1 MGAAPGTQETTVH
14 GNSDSTFR
22 LLGGSLSMEI
32 AALKEVVYQQ
42 QVLINWIIKA
52 RRDNQAQCGCDIEV
66 HLGSTRARGT
76 QLMEKS
82 HANVIANVEIL
93 LERQSNDQVQESVSR
108 FDPSF
113 RLSDETAGGREME
126 QDSESSMDTLEFYE
140 DSIRQDMS
148 KDINRAWSRANAWKP
163 HQMSS
168 TLMLQRDAEELSNDE
183 ALKSGSSEKCAI
195 VKLFA
200 KKSYCKVDKRR
211 CCVKWQTRAALPSA
225 SWSKPG
231 TEREHQRDTI
241 LAKDTKC
248 GKTEFVLQFGDCFRV
263 SGGNRWTGNSSMWK
277 KRETHVAFR
286 EGEG

>member
-1 MGAAPGTQETTVH
+1 
-14 GNSDSTFR
+14 
-22 LLGGSLSMEI
+22 
-32 AALKEVVYQQ
+32 
-42 QVLINWIIKA
+42 
-52 RRDNQAQCGCDIEV
+52 
-66 HLGSTRARGT
+66 
-76 QLMEKS
+76 MEKS

-140 DSIRQDMS
+140 DSIKQVMS